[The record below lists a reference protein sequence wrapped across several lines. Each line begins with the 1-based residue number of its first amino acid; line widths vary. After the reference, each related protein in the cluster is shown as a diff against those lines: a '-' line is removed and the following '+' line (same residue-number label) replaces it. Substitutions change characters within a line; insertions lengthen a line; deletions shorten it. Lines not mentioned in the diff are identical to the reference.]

1 MNIHNAF
8 FDDIEALAK
17 RYADEAETVKRKK
30 KKAIVVRKLPML
42 PPVDCEHLNTIL
54 ICPHPGERVL
64 IMREA
69 EFGNRKENGHKK
81 FR

>member
-17 RYADEAETVKRKK
+17 LYADEAETVKKK
-30 KKAIVVRKLPML
+30 KKAIIIRKLPML

-64 IMREA
+64 IMRA
-69 EFGNRKENGHKK
+69 TEFGSQKENGHKK
-81 FR
+81 NR

>member
-1 MNIHNAF
+1 MNIHNVF

-17 RYADEAETVKRKK
+17 RYADEAETVKRK

-69 EFGNRKENGHKK
+69 EFGSRKENGHKK
-81 FR
+81 NR

>member
-1 MNIHNAF
+1 MNAHNVF

-17 RYADEAETVKRKK
+17 RYADEAETVKKKK

-54 ICPHPGERVL
+54 ICSHPGERVL
-64 IMREA
+64 IMRET
-69 EFGNRKENGHKK
+69 EFGSRKENGRKK

>member
-1 MNIHNAF
+1 MNAHNVF

-17 RYADEAETVKRKK
+17 LYADEAETVKKKK

-54 ICPHPGERVL
+54 ICSHPGERVL
-64 IMREA
+64 IMRET
-69 EFGNRKENGHKK
+69 EFGSRKENGRKK

>member
-1 MNIHNAF
+1 MNSHSAF

-17 RYADEAETVKRKK
+17 LYADEAEAAKKK

-42 PPVDCEHLNTIL
+42 IPEDCEPLNTIL
-54 ICPHPGERVL
+54 ICPHPADRVL
-64 IMREA
+64 VMRET
-69 EFGNRKENGHKK
+69 EFGKRKENGHKK

>member
-1 MNIHNAF
+1 MNFHSAF

-17 RYADEAETVKRKK
+17 LYADEAEAAKK

-42 PPVDCEHLNTIL
+42 IPEDSEPLNTIL
-54 ICPHPGERVL
+54 ICPHPADRVL
-64 IMREA
+64 ILRET
-69 EFGNRKENGHKK
+69 EFRNQKENGPKK

>member
-17 RYADEAETVKRKK
+17 LYADEAETVKRK

-64 IMREA
+64 IMRET
-69 EFGNRKENGHKK
+69 EFGSRKENGHKK

>member
-1 MNIHNAF
+1 MNIYNAF

-17 RYADEAETVKRKK
+17 RYADEAETVKRK

-64 IMREA
+64 IMRET
-69 EFGNRKENGHKK
+69 EFGSRKENGHKK

>member
-1 MNIHNAF
+1 MKIHNAF

-17 RYADEAETVKRKK
+17 RYADEAETVKRK

-64 IMREA
+64 IMRET
-69 EFGNRKENGHKK
+69 EFGSRKENGHKK
-81 FR
+81 VR

>member
-17 RYADEAETVKRKK
+17 RYADEAETVKRK

-64 IMREA
+64 IMRET
-69 EFGNRKENGHKK
+69 EFGSRKENGHKK

>member
-1 MNIHNAF
+1 MNVPNTF
-8 FDDIEALAK
+8 FSDIAALAK
-17 RYADEAETVKRKK
+17 LYTDDAESVKK
-30 KKAIVVRKLPML
+30 KKAIVIRKLPML

-69 EFGNRKENGHKK
+69 EFGNRKENEHRKN
-81 FR
+81 R

>member
-1 MNIHNAF
+1 MNIHNDF

-17 RYADEAETVKRKK
+17 RYADEVETVKRK

-64 IMREA
+64 IMRET
-69 EFGNRKENGHKK
+69 EFGSRKENGHKK

>member
-17 RYADEAETVKRKK
+17 LYADEAETVKRK

-64 IMREA
+64 IMRET
-69 EFGNRKENGHKK
+69 EFGSRKGNGHKK

>member
-1 MNIHNAF
+1 MKMKVHNAF

-17 RYADEAETVKRKK
+17 LYTAEAESVKKKK
-30 KKAIVVRKLPML
+30 KKAIVIRKLPML

-64 IMREA
+64 IMRET
-69 EFGNRKENGHKK
+69 EFGRK
-81 FR
+81 

>member
-17 RYADEAETVKRKK
+17 LYADEAETVKRK

-64 IMREA
+64 IMRESA
-69 EFGNRKENGHKK
+69 FGSRKGNGHKK

>member
-17 RYADEAETVKRKK
+17 LYADEAETVKRK

-64 IMREA
+64 IMRESA
-69 EFGNRKENGHKK
+69 FGNRKGNGHKK
-81 FR
+81 IR

>member
-17 RYADEAETVKRKK
+17 LYADEAETVKRK

-54 ICPHPGERVL
+54 ICSHPGERVL
-64 IMREA
+64 IMRET
-69 EFGNRKENGHKK
+69 EFGSRKENGHKK

>member
-17 RYADEAETVKRKK
+17 RYADEAETVKKK
-30 KKAIVVRKLPML
+30 KKAVIIRKLPML

-64 IMREA
+64 IMRA
-69 EFGNRKENGHKK
+69 TEFGSRKENGHKK
-81 FR
+81 NR

>member
-1 MNIHNAF
+1 MNIHNDF

-17 RYADEAETVKRKK
+17 LYADEAETVKRK

-64 IMREA
+64 IMRET
-69 EFGNRKENGHKK
+69 EFGSRKENGHKK

>member
-1 MNIHNAF
+1 MNVHKAF
-8 FDDIEALAK
+8 FNDIEALAK
-17 RYADEAETVKRKK
+17 LYADEAETVKRK

-64 IMREA
+64 IMRET
-69 EFGNRKENGHKK
+69 EFGKRKGNGHKK